1 MLKSESECTITLL
14 VAVITATAMA
24 DISYRYLELRL
35 FARRITHLRARF
47 WSFLCFA
54 KCHYRRTIARCSL
67 RKDPCINRRAAES
80 RAGRNRSRMTID
92 HKSAFAV
99 SDTVLLT
106 QRLRQG

>member
-1 MLKSESECTITLL
+1 MHDHSFGRGYNCDPNGRHFLSVPGIAPLRTTDHASQGAFL
-14 VAVITATAMA
+14 V
-24 DISYRYLELRL
+24 ISLFRKCNYRN
-35 FARRITHLRARF
+35 
-47 WSFLCFA
+47 
-54 KCHYRRTIARCSL
+54 TIARCSM